1 MLCSRRRTPTSSP
14 QQHSVA
20 AMLLASP
27 ADEGHCLRP
36 AGPCTEAAPSVLATA
51 ELRAENSL
59 SRGGRAASSSLEAEE
74 ATCSRSLDL
83 DVAADNSPCRNQAAG
98 RSHRSIQHTS
108 NSRSP
113 QTASRNPANRWRQQS
128 AALSHFTQLESSHN
142 CSGDEGEQGTQAAVN
157 SQVELPRAGHFVR
170 RGRVGGRSGRA
181 SSAGPSHTATAVA
194 GTLHSDLDA
203 SRYVQS
209 LMQPTLLLY
218 RPCQNLRM
226 SFSMMYLQLLSLLR
240 YHCF

>member
-14 QQHSVA
+14 QQHSVT

-83 DVAADNSPCRNQAAG
+83 DVADNSPCRNQAAG

-113 QTASRNPANRWRQQS
+113 QTASRNPASRCRQQS
-128 AALSHFTQLESSHN
+128 AGLSHLTHLESSHIY
-142 CSGDEGEQGTQAAVN
+142 SGEEGEQGTQPAVN
-157 SQVELPRAGHFVR
+157 SQVELPRGGQFVQ

-203 SRYVQS
+203 PRYVQS

-218 RPCQNLRM
+218 RPCQNLHM
-226 SFSMMYLQLLSLLR
+226 F
-240 YHCF
+240 F